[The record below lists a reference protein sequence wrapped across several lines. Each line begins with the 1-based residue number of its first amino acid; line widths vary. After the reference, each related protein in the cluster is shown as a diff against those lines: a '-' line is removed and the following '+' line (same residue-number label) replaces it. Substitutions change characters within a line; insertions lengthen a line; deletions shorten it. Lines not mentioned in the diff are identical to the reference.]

1 VIIDDGGAD
10 DETGQKDLNQVVL
23 DEANYPDSIEVSW
36 NWDDTARTGNNTS
49 DACSLF
55 DTDADGKANFAVC
68 VIAGGDPLSYQE
80 TVVYSCGDDQSDRC
94 TSPVA
99 VIPDPATTCSA
110 ALVANSDP
118 FGVVGSPYYDADHV
132 TGNTCNA
139 TDECYTDDLVAS
151 CTIALSDFGGGN
163 PQLLNVCAYPS
174 SQPNSDPA
182 ECIVTPGAGF
192 LTIVKVADPNDG
204 TAFEFNA
211 SEAATNGVSS
221 WTING
226 SGSVQLIPYLE
237 TTTLDLSEVV
247 PANWELDS
255 AACMINGETTGTF
268 DAALDPATITDIEIR
283 AGLETTCTFN
293 NTGATGNIIVRKV
306 ANPVGTTAVFPFDPS
321 WSDTNFNLSE
331 GSPPFMMSKGSGPL
345 PAGTYTVSELVPSN
359 WKLTDLVCA
368 DPDNGSEVD
377 FTTATATVDL
387 DANETVTCTFTDTKN
402 GRIKI
407 VKEIPI
413 KNYTGTQKFE
423 FDPSW
428 SETNFFLGKSQVYD
442 TNYTLA
448 PGVYSVAE
456 VNIPAGWR
464 LDKSSCNDGS
474 PVDAINLSAGET
486 VICKF
491 ANLPQ

>member
-1 VIIDDGGAD
+1 VG
-10 DETGQKDLNQVVL
+10 ETDV
-23 DEANYPDSIEVSW
+23 
-36 NWDDTARTGNNTS
+36 
-49 DACSLF
+49 
-55 DTDADGKANFAVC
+55 
-68 VIAGGDPLSYQE
+68 
-80 TVVYSCGDDQSDRC
+80 
-94 TSPVA
+94 
-99 VIPDPATTCSA
+99 
-110 ALVANSDP
+110 DP
-118 FGVVGSPYYDADHV
+118 FGVPSSPYYDPNHV
-132 TGNTCNA
+132 TGATCNA
-139 TDECYTDDLVAS
+139 TPGCYTDDFVAR
-151 CTIALSDFGGGN
+151 CTVQTSDFGGDY
-163 PQLLNVCAYPS
+163 PHLINVCS
-174 SQPNSDPA
+174 FNSGQPNSDPSD
-182 ECIVTPGAGF
+182 CVVTPESGF
-192 LTIVKVADPNDG
+192 LSIVKVADPDDD
-204 TAFEFNA
+204 TAFQFNA
-211 SEAATNGVSS
+211 SEASTYGDTT

-226 SGSVQLIPYLE
+226 SGEILMIPYP
-237 TTTLDLSEVV
+237 TTETLDLSEVV
-247 PANWELDS
+247 PAGWDLTS
-255 AACMINGETTGTF
+255 ASCTIAGTTGTTGAF
-268 DAALDPATITDIEIR
+268 DEETATITDLEIR
-283 AGLETTCTFN
+283 EGLETTCTFN
-293 NTGATGNIIVRKV
+293 NAMPMGNIIVRKV